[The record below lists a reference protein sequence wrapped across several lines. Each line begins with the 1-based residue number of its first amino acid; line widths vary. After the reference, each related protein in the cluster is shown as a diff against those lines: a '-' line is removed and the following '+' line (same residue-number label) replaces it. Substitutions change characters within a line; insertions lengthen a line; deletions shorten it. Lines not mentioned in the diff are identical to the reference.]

1 MLLVMLMMM
10 LMVMMMTVMIK
21 MTAMIAFLVFR
32 YICDCSQTSFFGA
45 TCSRGSLSQIIMI
58 ICHHITIITMI
69 TINIIINIII
79 IIIIIIIMTGTSTV
93 QFDGSNQMTID
104 RRQEIAAEAQDITL
118 RS

>member
-1 MLLVMLMMM
+1 
-10 LMVMMMTVMIK
+10 MI
-21 MTAMIAFLVFR
+21 TFLVFR

-45 TCSRGSLSQIIMI
+45 TCSRGSSSQIIMI

-69 TINIIINIII
+69 TINIIINI